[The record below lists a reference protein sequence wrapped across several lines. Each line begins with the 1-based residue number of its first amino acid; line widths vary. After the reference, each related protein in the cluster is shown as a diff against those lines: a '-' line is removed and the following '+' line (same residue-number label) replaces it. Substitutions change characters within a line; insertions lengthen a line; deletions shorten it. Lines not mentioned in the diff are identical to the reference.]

1 MNNLNVEHYLDIYS
15 MRKEMQE
22 EGITNPS
29 EDFKKFTCQLV
40 EILEKMH
47 LDDEIILKE
56 NGFYDSEE
64 NLLIEFPHIGN

>member
-29 EDFKKFTCQLV
+29 EDLKKFTCQLV

-64 NLLIEFPHIGN
+64 NLLIEFPHIGS

>member
-29 EDFKKFTCQLV
+29 EDLKKFTCQLV